1 MGVLAVLI
9 LPLLVVGISGIVYIY
24 RTVTHLMSKSA
35 VRSKVVVIT
44 DALSGVG
51 KGKQVQQMTNSL
63 LCHTH
68 TLIEIW
74 VAVIALCHPVLW
86 HVHLEEHSES

>member
-9 LPLLVVGISGIVYIY
+9 LPLLVVGISGVVYIY
-24 RTVTHLMSKSA
+24 RTIIQMMSKSA

-51 KGKQVQQMTNSL
+51 KG
-63 LCHTH
+63 
-68 TLIEIW
+68 E
-74 VAVIALCHPVLW
+74 
-86 HVHLEEHSES
+86 